1 MRAYWAIV
9 RRDLAGYFLSPV
21 FYTLGTVF
29 LLLTGLL
36 FFSNLLYYTEISFSL
51 MQNPYVSQMLNLS
64 NDFIRPMGA
73 QFAVMLLFIIP
84 AVTMRSFSEEKR
96 SGTLELMMTYPVS
109 DTPVVLAKFS
119 SSFLTVGFLIIMTC
133 VYPVFLYL
141 WGSPELAPIL
151 TAYLGMLFMAA
162 HFTAIGVFA
171 SATTENQI
179 VAALIAFGL
188 NLIFWMISWAS
199 PTESGVLHNV
209 LNYLSIVEHYEPMI
223 KGIIKLTDIL
233 YFISVPGFFLYLTG
247 QVLESKK
254 WRG

>member
-1 MRAYWAIV
+1 MNAYLAIV

-36 FFSNLLYYTEISFSL
+36 FFSNLLFYTEISFSV
-51 MQNPYVSQMLNLS
+51 MQNPYVSQTLNLAS
-64 NDFIRPMGA
+64 DFIRPMGA
-73 QFAVMLLFIIP
+73 QFAVILLFVIP

-119 SSFLTVGFLIIMTC
+119 SSLLTMGSLFLATC
-133 VYPVFLYL
+133 IYPGLLFI
-141 WGSPELAPIL
+141 WSTPEPAPVLA
-151 TAYLGMLFMAA
+151 AYLGLLCMTSL
-162 HFTAIGVFA
+162 FTAIGVFA
-171 SATTENQI
+171 SATTDNQI
-179 VAALIAFGL
+179 VAALVAFGL
-188 NLIFWMISWAS
+188 NLVFWMISWAS
-199 PTESGVLHNV
+199 PVDSGMLHDVLQ
-209 LNYLSIVEHYEPMI
+209 YLSVVEHFEPMI
-223 KGIIKLTDIL
+223 KGVIRLTDIV
-233 YFISVPGFFLYLTG
+233 YFISVTGFFLFLTG